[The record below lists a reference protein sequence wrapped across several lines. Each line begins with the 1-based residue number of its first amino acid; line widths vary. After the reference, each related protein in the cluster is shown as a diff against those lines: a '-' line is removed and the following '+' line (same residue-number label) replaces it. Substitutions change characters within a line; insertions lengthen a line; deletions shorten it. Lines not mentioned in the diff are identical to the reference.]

1 MRVADSSSEITFKL
15 WFKDECQHKWRSRE
29 TCYTHE
35 DSKET
40 ESQHNIDIENI
51 VADSI
56 TADEAY
62 YKNNCIKIVIWY
74 LKYVWEPSLC
84 NNLNKVCNNCRDK
97 YTCKD
102 KHSQIMLLYHK

>member
-56 TADEAY
+56 TTDEAY
-62 YKNNCIKIVIWY
+62 YKNNCIKVVIWY

-84 NNLNKVCNNCRDK
+84 YNLNKVCNNCRDK